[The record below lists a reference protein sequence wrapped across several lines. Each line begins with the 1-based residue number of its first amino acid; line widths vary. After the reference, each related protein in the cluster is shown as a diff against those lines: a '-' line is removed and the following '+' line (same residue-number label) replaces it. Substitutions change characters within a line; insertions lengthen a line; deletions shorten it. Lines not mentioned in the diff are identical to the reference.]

1 MTVERPEA
9 NPTLPP
15 LTEHEAVAALW
26 AECAHWNDLAAT
38 VEQLADTGFADESRA
53 QLDTAAAA
61 VIDPPPV
68 VSHYLQE
75 RTWNTA
81 RMLRALHSQV
91 FNTDPGRLHLDAT
104 TMYPLMRAALEDT
117 ATIAWL
123 QEPSSRSERLTRGLQ
138 ALHQDAEFFVKNH
151 ALLGTAAADLGE
163 EAAVLGEK
171 LSAHIQDERDR
182 FREHFADLAERLGL
196 DRGAVTAPLT
206 TRAPIVAVYGK
217 DSVER
222 VAWGMLSDLSHFSYM
237 MLRHLATSRV
247 PGTTTPLLHVT
258 MSHFARTL
266 NRVTS
271 DAIDALRRAANP
283 PDEAEEA

>member
-1 MTVERPEA
+1 MHDVQPRQPI
-9 NPTLPP
+9 PP
-15 LTEHEAVAALW
+15 MNSQETVAALW
-26 AECAHWNDLAAT
+26 SECARWNDLAANFQ
-38 VEQLADTGFADESRA
+38 QLADTGFADGSRA

-81 RMLRALHSQV
+81 RMMRALHSQV

-117 ATIAWL
+117 ATIVWL

-151 ALLGTAAADLGE
+151 ALLGTAATDLGK
-163 EAAVLGEK
+163 EAAELGEK
-171 LSAHIQDERDR
+171 LSAHIQEERDR
-182 FREHFADLAERLGL
+182 FREHFAHLADRLGL
-196 DRGAVTAPLT
+196 ERGAVTAHLT

-247 PGTTTPLLHVT
+247 PGSTTPLLHVT
-258 MSHFARTL
+258 ALHFARTL
-266 NRVTS
+266 NRVS
-271 DAIDALRRAANP
+271 GDAIEALQLAAGS
-283 PDEAEEA
+283 PDEVE